1 VPRLQDP
8 TFLASDRFVARVLA
22 RPVVRFLHIEAS
34 GGVLL
39 LVATVAALGWAN
51 SPWSTSYEDL
61 WGTTLSIRFGDFEI
75 TENLRHWVN
84 DGLMALFFFVVGLE
98 IKRELVVGQ
107 LASASDAALPAIA
120 ALGGMVVPAALY
132 LAINGGG
139 AGGAGWGIP
148 MATDIAFAVGVLALL
163 GDRVPGSL
171 KVLLLGLAI
180 ADDIGA
186 ILVIAVAYTEEISI
200 PWLAVAAAGLGLV
213 VVLRQVKVVYAPVYL
228 VVAIGVWVATF
239 ESGIHATIAG
249 VALGLLAPARAL
261 MPQPEADRI
270 AERLSSDHDVTA
282 AEVQEV
288 SFELRN
294 SVSVAERLEES
305 LHPWT
310 SYVVVPVFA
319 LANAGI
325 ELSGAAMR
333 DAATSSVTLGV
344 VIGLVVGKLVGITAF
359 AWLAVRFRLGRLPPG
374 VAWRE
379 MIGMAALAGIG
390 FTVSIFVTGLAF
402 DDSALQDESKIG
414 VLIASTIAAALGT
427 ALLLRRNAEAEE
439 PPS

>member
-1 VPRLQDP
+1 VPGLHDP
-8 TFLASDRFVARVLA
+8 TFLASDGFLARRLA
-22 RPVVRFLHIEAS
+22 RPLVRFLDVEAS

-39 LVATVAALGWAN
+39 LVATAAALVWAN

-61 WGTTLSIRFGDFEI
+61 WETTLSVRVGDFEI
-75 TENLRHWVN
+75 TEDLRHWVN

-107 LASASDAALPAIA
+107 LASASEAALPAIA
-120 ALGGMVVPAALY
+120 ALGGMVVPAAVY
-132 LAINGGG
+132 LVINGGG
-139 AGGAGWGIP
+139 VGGAGWGIP

-163 GDRVPGSL
+163 GDRIPPSL
-171 KVLLLGLAI
+171 KVLLVGLAI

-186 ILVIAVAYTEEISI
+186 ILVIAVAYTEEISLE
-200 PWLAVAAAGLGLV
+200 WLAVAAAGLGLV
-213 VVLRQVKVVYAPVYL
+213 VVLRRFKVVYAPVYL
-228 VVAIGVWVATF
+228 VVGVGVWVATF
-239 ESGIHATIAG
+239 ESGVHATIAG
-249 VALGLLAPARAL
+249 VALGLLAPARPL

-310 SYVVVPVFA
+310 SYVVVPLFA

-325 ELSGAAMR
+325 VLSGAAIR
-333 DAATSSVTLGV
+333 DAATSPVTLGV
-344 VIGLVVGKLVGITAF
+344 VAGLVIGKLVGITAF
-359 AWLAVRFRLGRLPPG
+359 AWLAVRFRLGRLPPEVG
-374 VAWRE
+374 WRE
-379 MIGMAALAGIG
+379 MIGMAAVAGIG

-427 ALLLRRNAEAEE
+427 ALLLRRNPQAEE
-439 PPS
+439 PQS